1 MSGLADL
8 SGHHI
13 LVVEDDYYLASDTAR
28 SLKEAGAHVLGPC
41 STEEAA
47 RDKIRDAPLSAAVL
61 DINLRGERSFALAY
75 ELKARAIPFLFL
87 SGYDQ
92 EVIPADF
99 DGVALL
105 QKPGEPRKIISA
117 LARML
122 GSDG

>member
-8 SGHHI
+8 NGHHI
-13 LVVEDDYYLASDTAR
+13 LVVEDDYYLATDTAR
-28 SLKEAGAHVLGPC
+28 ALMGAGAEVLGPC

-47 RDKIRDAPLSAAVL
+47 RREIEGMPITAAIL